1 MRYAVIGTG
10 AIGGYYG
17 AMLARAGSE
26 VHFLLHSDYDYVLE
40 HGLHIDSFRG
50 PFSIDRPNVY
60 RSAAD
65 MPVCDIVLVGLKTTN
80 NRLLPGLL
88 AHVAGPH
95 TLVLLIQNGIGV
107 EADVEAAVPGA
118 QLAAGLAFIC
128 SAKTEPGR
136 VRHTSNGSINIGN
149 YSCREP
155 RLLDALMADF
165 GAAGV
170 RAAMVDYDEARWKK
184 AMWNMPFNGLS
195 VALNATTDRL
205 IAPGPAARLVSA
217 LMDEVS
223 GAAAACGVTAAD
235 RAFADKMVEMT
246 RRMPPYAPSMKLDYD
261 YRRPMEIYYLYTRPI
276 EEARRRGFEMPR
288 MAMLEELLRFAEERW
303 KQDGRS

>member
-1 MRYAVIGTG
+1 MKQK
-10 AIGGYYG
+10 
-17 AMLARAGSE
+17 
-26 VHFLLHSDYDYVLE
+26 VHFKNGYWTLAGELYLPDGFNKKDKYPALVICHPGGGVKE
-40 HGLHIDSFRG
+40 QT
-50 PFSIDRPNVY
+50 
-60 RSAAD
+60 SALYAD
-65 MPVCDIVLVGLKTTN
+65 GMA
-80 NRLLPGLL
+80 R
-88 AHVAGPH
+88 
-95 TLVLLIQNGIGV
+95 NG
-107 EADVEAAVPGA
+107 
-118 QLAAGLAFIC
+118 FIALTFDA
-128 SAKTEPGR
+128 SHQGESEG
-136 VRHTSNGSINIGN
+136 
-149 YSCREP
+149 EP

-288 MAMLEELLRFAEERW
+288 MAMLEELLRFAEERR